1 MRMLEI
7 GIKSFAARLGIDDPV
22 RPAERNWGFILRKIK
37 GKIDDAY
44 KAEQRMP
51 GSEGAFMEALYATL
65 DAVKNPW
72 RNETMHVEGVYT
84 DAEAAFILYNTI
96 AFIQKMATGFDENGN
111 FCMTYAGS
119 GELHALD
126 QISLFCP
133 LCTRASIERLPDNF
147 KISAK
152 MDRHSNPVGG
162 VFWLIAAPNTTTLSS
177 FG

>member
-1 MRMLEI
+1 MSNCLCWALRKSCLVSLRRTAFRPFGTTWERPRNGLIVLRPTASVFHCMRMLEI

-96 AFIQKMATGFDENGN
+96 AFIQKM
-111 FCMTYAGS
+111 
-119 GELHALD
+119 
-126 QISLFCP
+126 
-133 LCTRASIERLPDNF
+133 
-147 KISAK
+147 
-152 MDRHSNPVGG
+152 
-162 VFWLIAAPNTTTLSS
+162 
-177 FG
+177 